1 MIKNAPLIFLTV
13 LLLLFRGSYA
23 AANENVPS
31 FEKLFIE
38 IGYKTVG
45 EARGDAERHFKQELK
60 LPVQIPPISFTHYF
74 GRFNDLDD
82 EVNDSFEAV
91 LIHEASTEHRYK
103 IEVRPLAHK
112 IPISD
117 KYVMEKFILKDEE
130 EAVYMGITGIH
141 ALVFEKEGWQYM
153 LSVDKRISDK
163 VPPDVLVDIADSIE
177 Y

>member
-1 MIKNAPLIFLTV
+1 MIKHAPLTFLTV
-13 LLLLFRGSYA
+13 LLLLFESSHA
-23 AANENVPS
+23 AANEKVPP
-31 FEKLFIE
+31 FEKFFIE
-38 IGYKTVG
+38 IGYKTIE
-45 EARGDAERHFKQELK
+45 EAREDAERHFKQELK
-60 LPVQIPPISFTHYF
+60 LPMQVPPISFTHFF
-74 GRFNDLDD
+74 GRFNDLEDD
-82 EVNDSFEAV
+82 INDSFEAL
-91 LIHEASTEHRYK
+91 LIHETSTEHRYK

-130 EAVYMGITGIH
+130 EAVYMGIAGIH